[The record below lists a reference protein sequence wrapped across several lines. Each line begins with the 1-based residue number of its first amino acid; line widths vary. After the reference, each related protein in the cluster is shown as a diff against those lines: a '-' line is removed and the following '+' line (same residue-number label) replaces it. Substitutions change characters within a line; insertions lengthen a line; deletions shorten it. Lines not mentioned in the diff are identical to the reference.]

1 MPSSRTARYL
11 SSLSQD
17 DWIGAMIEKMSP
29 DVDERWTSPRVEV
42 HPSASG
48 TRCVRSLQLGM
59 LGHRTP
65 ELGTSTRRM
74 LNGTWTHRRW
84 NEFFSRTGLLFA
96 VEERIERVIERDGRK
111 FRWSG
116 EMDLVLRTPTTGKLV
131 VVEIKSMGSS
141 RFKRLPQQGSPLETG
156 KKFFE
161 SERRYAIQLC
171 HYWSVATETWSGVDK
186 RAAFLFENTDTQ
198 EVVVRWVEF
207 TEEQVSEAF
216 KVAAEGYDGLQ
227 RGILAD
233 PPYKRT
239 STNCKGCARRSVC
252 FALQDGDPAVTE
264 VVNERL
270 RSVTVC

>member
-1 MPSSRTARYL
+1 
-11 SSLSQD
+11 
-17 DWIGAMIEKMSP
+17 MSP
-29 DVDERWTSPRVEV
+29 DINERWTEPRVEV
-42 HPSASG
+42 HPSAAG

-84 NEFFSRTGLLFA
+84 NDFFRDTGLLFA
-96 VEERIERVIERDGRK
+96 VEHREEKEIERDGKRFK
-111 FRWSG
+111 WSG
-116 EMDLVLRTPTTGKLV
+116 EMDLVLRSPTNTLV

-141 RFKRLPQQGSPLETG
+141 RFKRIPQQGSPLETG

-161 SERRYAIQLC
+161 SERRYAVQLC
-171 HYWSVATETWSGVDK
+171 HYWSVAKELWSGVDK
-186 RAAFLFENTDTQ
+186 RAVFLLENTDTQ
-198 EVVVRWVEF
+198 EVATRWVEF
-207 TEEQVSEAF
+207 TDEQVSEAF
-216 KVAAEGYDGLQ
+216 RVAAEGYDGLQ
-227 RGILAD
+227 QGILAD

-270 RSVTVC
+270 RRVTVVEV